1 MTEAERLAELEIR
14 VNALNMELSMLKAL
28 LDTQAAMHQRC
39 HEVRQQADAIAAPVI
54 RKSAELL
61 GRCLVADQALLPA
74 DIAVCAQD
82 LLAVWN
88 EASA

>member
-1 MTEAERLAELEIR
+1 MDWDLVIIEPSL
-14 VNALNMELSMLKAL
+14 
-28 LDTQAAMHQRC
+28 
-39 HEVRQQADAIAAPVI
+39 EVRVARLSLEVARLHRLHQLRTEHDVIVEPVI

-61 GRCLVADQALLPA
+61 GRCLVADQALLPD